1 MIEIL
6 RGAYTV
12 VVGDGGYFHDKY
24 APHAYARVGVLPMSS
39 HGAHMSRQYRM
50 GAQAIVSCG
59 QALDCTAGAGDV
71 NPHFDVLVGI
81 DHAGDTVF
89 QFERSRRDTVP
100 HAFMHATD
108 FLQYARAKQR
118 VNLGAFGTSS
128 YVDTRPLRLALC
140 SAASGR
146 VCKPIAK

>member
-1 MIEIL
+1 M

-12 VVGDGGYFHDKY
+12 ITGDGGYIHDRY
-24 APHAYARVGVLPMSS
+24 APHAYARAGLLPMSS

-50 GAQAIVSCG
+50 GAQTIVSCG
-59 QALDCTAGAGDV
+59 AALDCAGGAGDV

-100 HAFMHATD
+100 HAIRHATD
-108 FLQYARAKQR
+108 FLRYQHAKKR
-118 VNLGAFGTSS
+118 VNLGAFGTSP
-128 YVDTRPLRLALC
+128 YVDTHPLRLALC
-140 SAASGR
+140 TAAGR
-146 VCKPIAK
+146 VCKPIAAK